1 MITAM
6 TFTKNDTLITGGIDS
21 NIKIWRGLESKTVVS
36 EYTFL
41 KHVDKIVYIR
51 TFFINNEEFVLS
63 GDLDGVVYYWKVNS
77 YKAERYL
84 ALDEYSIM
92 DGNDTLMF
100 TLNVQDSSVVLKKFS
115 FNKRSTINAVVIRYF
130 EGDDEMKVRA

>member
-1 MITAM
+1 MITAI
-6 TFTKNDTLITGGIDS
+6 TFTRNDTLITGGIDT

-41 KHVDKIVYIR
+41 KHVEKIVYIR
-51 TFFINNEEFVLS
+51 TFFLNNEEFVLS

-100 TLNVQDSSVVLKKFS
+100 TLHV
-115 FNKRSTINAVVIRYF
+115 
-130 EGDDEMKVRA
+130 